1 MSDSIDYGPRT
12 WEFCAAVLRM
22 KGFIRDGAAW
32 WRPGDDQ
39 TAEIVET
46 VADADDWS
54 ISYGN

>member
-1 MSDSIDYGPRT
+1 MT
-12 WEFCAAVLRM
+12 WDHCVGILRM

-46 VADADDWS
+46 VAGADDWS
-54 ISYGN
+54 ISYGKS